1 MNRIV
6 RRKTRRVRVGT
17 LGIGGDE
24 PVRVQS
30 MTSTATTDVP
40 ATLEQ
45 IHRLEEVGCELVR
58 IAVPDKDAVNAFGEI
73 RKKTNLPLIADVH
86 FDYRLALGALKRGAD
101 KIRLNPGNIGG
112 PDRALKVAQ
121 EAAARGVPIRVGV
134 NSGSVEKD
142 IQEKHGGPTAEAL
155 VESALRQV
163 ELLSSVPDLQ
173 LVLSLKASDVLTAIN
188 AYRSISKKTDWPLHL
203 GITEA
208 GLTLPGSVRSAVGVG
223 TLLAEGIG
231 DTLRISL
238 TGDVVEEVRVAW
250 EILRSLGLRQ
260 RGVTLISC
268 PTCGRTEVDLI
279 PIAVQIDETLR
290 KIRQPIKVAVMGC
303 AVNGPGEARE
313 ADVGVAC
320 GNGSGLIFRRGQILR
335 KVPEKKIVEE
345 LLKEVRLFIDES
357 ASEDAQRP
365 IPKPIKTGE

>member
-1 MNRIV
+1 M
-6 RRKTRRVRVGT
+6 
-17 LGIGGDE
+17 
-24 PVRVQS
+24 RVQS
-30 MTSTATTDVP
+30 MISTATTDVP

-58 IAVPDKDAVNAFGEI
+58 IAVPDKDAVNAFAEI

-208 GLTLPGSVRSAVGVG
+208 GLTLPGAVRSAVGVG